1 MGQSLRGKIAWAY
14 VATGLLVFALV
25 LAQYVALRGIERGL
39 ERGDIVAGLLHDSL
53 EMRRFEKKFYAD
65 EDPADLQEARRH
77 ATVALER
84 LNTYGTEIEQ
94 LASPAERQALGNA
107 LIRYLGGLESY
118 PALIDRQRAAAVE
131 GIRQAGHEVS
141 SLTKVLSQRDHD
153 ALTARVRL
161 SDQSLIAAG
170 IIVMLLLVIGGYW
183 LARRILSPIAS
194 VEMQLRAIGAGDRSQ
209 LESPSL
215 DRELVSF
222 TRVFNTM
229 LGELDERQAALRR
242 SERLAALGILVS
254 GVAHE
259 LNNPLGNISTSLQL
273 VAEEGVGGDAQ
284 LVREWLQQAES
295 EVARAQNIVR
305 GLLHYAHQQPR
316 GPKKVECLPLAR
328 IVTDSVDLIRS
339 TLPADRVTLEIPA
352 ELEIAV
358 DPARLQQVLV
368 NLLRNAFEAGGAAAR
383 VFVRAEKGRLA
394 ALRPGPDAH
403 AVGALLTSGAPDAPV
418 VRLTVEDDGPGIAP
432 DALDHVFEPFF
443 RARTDGGGSGLGL
456 FVAQEI
462 VQEHGGAIGVADSA
476 RGGARF
482 TVWLPCPCRERRGV
496 QSP

>member
-1 MGQSLRGKIAWAY
+1 MRQSLRGKIAWAY
-14 VATGLLVFALV
+14 AAAGLLVLALV
-25 LAQYVALRGIERGL
+25 LAQYLALRGIERGL
-39 ERGDIVAGLLHDSL
+39 EHGDIVAGLLHDSL
-53 EMRRFEKKFYAD
+53 EMRRFEKKFYAS
-65 EDPADLQEARRH
+65 EDPGDLQEARRH

-84 LNTYGTEIEQ
+84 LDAYGSEIEG
-94 LASPAERQALGNA
+94 LASPVERQVLRDA
-107 LIRYLGGLESY
+107 LIRYLAGLDAY
-118 PALIDRQRAAAVE
+118 PALVDRHHAAVVE

-141 SLTKVLSQRDHD
+141 SLTKGLSQRDHD
-153 ALTARVRL
+153 ALTERVRL
-161 SDQSLIAAG
+161 SDQWLLVAG
-170 IIVMLLLVIGGYW
+170 AIVLLLVVIGGYW

-194 VEMQLRAIGAGDRSQ
+194 VEQQLRAIGAGDRSQ
-209 LESPSL
+209 LESPAC

-229 LGELDERQAALRR
+229 LGELDERQTALRR

-273 VAEEGVGGDAQ
+273 VAEEGAGGDAQ

-305 GLLHYAHQQPR
+305 GLLHYAQQQPR
-316 GPKKVECLPLAR
+316 GPKKVECLPLGR
-328 IVTDSVDLIRS
+328 IVEDSVDLIRS
-339 TLPADRVTLEIPA
+339 TLPADRVTQDIPA
-352 ELEIAV
+352 ELELAV

-368 NLLRNAFEAGGAAAR
+368 NLLRNAFEAGGAGIR
-383 VFVRAEKGRLA
+383 VTVRADRGRLA
-394 ALRPGPDAH
+394 ALRPGPDTH
-403 AVGALLTSGAPDAPV
+403 AVGALLTSGTSDAPV
-418 VRLTVEDDGPGIAP
+418 VRLTIEDDGPGIAP

-443 RARTDGGGSGLGL
+443 RARTDRGGSGLGL

-462 VQEHGGAIGVADSA
+462 VQEHGGAIGVANSR

-482 TVWLPCPCRERRGV
+482 TVWLPCQCGER
-496 QSP
+496 P